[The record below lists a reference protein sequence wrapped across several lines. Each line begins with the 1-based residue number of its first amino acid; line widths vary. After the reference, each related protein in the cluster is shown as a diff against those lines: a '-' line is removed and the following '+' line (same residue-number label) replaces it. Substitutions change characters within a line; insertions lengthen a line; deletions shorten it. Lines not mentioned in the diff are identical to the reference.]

1 MEMTNSG
8 LDTNKDRAGIV
19 DALPEREK
27 TPSPFVLLDA
37 VCECAPTRL
46 IAVKHFERAPLWQG
60 LECVAQAAALH
71 QRVLANFERH
81 AFLLSYDECCFPEKP
96 VLDGQ
101 ARVTVELSGQSRDAA
116 GYEAVLEFP
125 DNAFHA
131 RLHIGLTSYDAHF
144 QADILTARYKELFS
158 CLLHKS
164 TVCR

>member
-1 MEMTNSG
+1 MTNSG
-8 LDTNKDRAGIV
+8 PDKNNDSATIM
-19 DALPEREK
+19 DALPGREK

-37 VCECAPTRL
+37 VRECMPTRL
-46 IAVKHFERAPLWQG
+46 IAVRRFERAPLWQG
-60 LECVAQAAALH
+60 LECLAQAAALH

-81 AFLLSYDECCFPEKP
+81 AFLLSYDECCFPEDT

-101 ARVTVELSGQSRDAA
+101 ARVTVELLGQSRDAA

-131 RLHIGLTSYDAHF
+131 RLHIGLTSYDARF
-144 QADILTARYKELFS
+144 QADTLTARYKELFT

-164 TVCR
+164 NVSR